1 MDYEKETR
9 SAFRNSSKAKTYKEQ
24 YTKGMKWA
32 RFTMWR
38 ERMCVKKALKQCN
51 LKRDDKVLDIPC
63 GTGLLFSVFSK
74 FPFYIVASDISSEMM
89 SLTREDR
96 KEINLSG
103 LVQADITSTPFANET
118 FTCVITNGLMHR
130 VPIDI
135 KRKALKEIASLSNRF
150 IIASYCIDS
159 RLQRVKKRLIKMVL
173 PAHIPAPAPAP
184 LQDII
189 NEFNSNELYVRKMYR
204 IVNFLSAEVLFLLEK
219 RQTQ

>member
-63 GTGLLFSVFSK
+63 GAGLLFSVFSK

-118 FTCVITNGLMHR
+118 FTCVITNGLLHR
-130 VPIDI
+130 VPDDI
-135 KRKALKEIASLSNRF
+135 KRKALKEISALSKRF
-150 IIASYCIDS
+150 IIVSYCIDS
-159 RLQRVKKRLIKMVL
+159 RLQRLKKRILRVFL
-173 PAHIPAPAPAP
+173 PAHIPAPAPVP